1 MSKLYMFT
9 TSHCTKCPEVKEVLS
24 KKDVEVEY
32 IDAEETPELA
42 MKYMVMSVPTI
53 VDLDDDKTY
62 WGQEQ
67 FLAFVNTLQ
76 GSVNNMWIILTI
88 ILAINSIW
96 LLKLNKDLA
105 NRNEYL
111 IRQVKTNSLTN
122 GLVLEPMSDEQI
134 EELKKTWQDEMDK
147 DTDNKEDQHVL
158 KE

>member
-1 MSKLYMFT
+1 
-9 TSHCTKCPEVKEVLS
+9 
-24 KKDVEVEY
+24 
-32 IDAEETPELA
+32 
-42 MKYMVMSVPTI
+42 
-53 VDLDDDKTY
+53 
-62 WGQEQ
+62 
-67 FLAFVNTLQ
+67 
-76 GSVNNMWIILTI
+76 MWIILTI

-147 DTDNKEDQHVL
+147 DTDNKED
-158 KE
+158 